1 MRAHLSHN
9 KTERRTEKQPERK
22 HLVGRLKMAIE
33 ASVQDGYSGGWVS
46 FTNSVI
52 PIFHHIR
59 RIYSLG
65 RSLCIA
71 IK

>member
-33 ASVQDGYSGGWVS
+33 ASVCKTVIRVVVSLSQILLFPFSIIFDAFILLGGHYAL
-46 FTNSVI
+46 
-52 PIFHHIR
+52 P
-59 RIYSLG
+59 
-65 RSLCIA
+65 
-71 IK
+71 